1 MVILHHNS
9 NIETDPRINS
19 AVQNQLDKIYLTVQV
34 HTASKHIHFHTFPT
48 SATLGQTSH
57 QDKDTVETV

>member
-34 HTASKHIHFHTFPT
+34 HTASKHIHFHPSPT